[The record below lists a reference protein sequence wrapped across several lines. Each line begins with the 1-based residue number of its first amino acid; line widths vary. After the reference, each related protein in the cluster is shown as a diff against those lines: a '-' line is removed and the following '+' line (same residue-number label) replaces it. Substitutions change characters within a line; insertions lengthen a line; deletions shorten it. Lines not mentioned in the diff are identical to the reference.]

1 MTKEQIQEYTL
12 KITKANRSRLIVI
25 VYELA
30 LSYLDTA
37 IKAFDD
43 NDQETFKNNASYAG
57 KCVGDLLEALDF
69 NYEPSYPL
77 MRIYIFVSKEISLA
91 PIKKDKEGLIVAKRL
106 LAKLKKSFDD
116 IAAEDDSAPLMSNTQ
131 EVYAGLTYG
140 KGSLNESINS
150 TSNRGFCV

>member
-1 MTKEQIQEYTL
+1 MTKEQKQEYTL
-12 KITKANRSRLIVI
+12 RITRANRSQLIVI

-37 IKAFDD
+37 IKAFDED
-43 NDQETFKNNASYAG
+43 DQEIFKSNASYAG

-77 MRIYIFVSKEISLA
+77 MRIYVFISKEISLA
-91 PIKKDKEGLIVAKRL
+91 PIKKDKEGLVVARRL

-116 IAAEDDSAPLMSNTQ
+116 IAKEDDSAPLMSNTQ

-140 KGSLNESINS
+140 KGSLNESVES
-150 TSNRGFCV
+150 ASNRGFCV